1 MNKKTKEQIVL
12 EYAQLMNKYDIA
24 RYVKKIKKYLKINNQ
39 DKKSGIELEKAI
51 LYGWDEII
59 DSY

>member
-1 MNKKTKEQIVL
+1 MKTKEEIIN
-12 EYAQLMNKYDIA
+12 EYALAMFRFNIA
-24 RYVKKIKKYLKINNQ
+24 NGVKKIKKYLKINNQ
-39 DKKSGIELEKAI
+39 DKKSGKELENAI